1 MPNRRL
7 LFTAII
13 KLLILL
19 GLLVMI
25 WVFINSLFSKDER
38 ISVTVSK
45 DVPILTL
52 DLSEMKKGQIKKVRW
67 DNKEVAIL
75 SRQNLSI
82 LKTIENSEFKEKLHP
97 SINVQTRS
105 IRPEYFVYFNA
116 GDSSNCPLFYAA
128 GELKDV
134 CTSNKFDETGRGLK
148 LSLNDFVLKIPPH
161 YFENTKL
168 IIGKWNPN

>member
-1 MPNRRL
+1 
-7 LFTAII
+7 
-13 KLLILL
+13 
-19 GLLVMI
+19 MI

-97 SINVQTRS
+97 SIL
-105 IRPEYFVYFNA
+105 
-116 GDSSNCPLFYAA
+116 DL
-128 GELKDV
+128 
-134 CTSNKFDETGRGLK
+134 
-148 LSLNDFVLKIPPH
+148 
-161 YFENTKL
+161 
-168 IIGKWNPN
+168 